1 MRVIGGANYPGVSAL
16 KRTYNCMSL
25 MDKDGL
31 GAGKKMFDTGTPRV
45 VLFKD
50 DKVVKGVEE
59 PVQSALVSFASL
71 VAAAS
76 ITRKAN
82 FRPFDTGKPSNDKV
96 KVQIP
101 ISFVLEVSSSFD
113 KCLFGL
119 LKENLCIILVWVKIH
134 DIAIAAFTEDG
145 LSAMATRLG
154 LSIMLDLTLALCAY
168 ALIDIR
174 ADRDLKETM
183 VIVIPSFEGNVDAL
197 HTVKVGYEWKP
208 SRCVSCMVFG
218 HEDNTCPKR
227 VIANLKKQ
235 SMKANDGF

>member
-16 KRTYNCMSL
+16 KRTYDCVSL

-71 VAAAS
+71 VGAAS

-82 FRPFDTGKPSNDKV
+82 FRPFDTRNPSNDKV
-96 KVQIP
+96 GVQIP

-113 KCLFGL
+113 KGLFGYF
-119 LKENLCIILVWVKIH
+119 I
-134 DIAIAAFTEDG
+134 G
-145 LSAMATRLG
+145 
-154 LSIMLDLTLALCAY
+154 
-168 ALIDIR
+168 
-174 ADRDLKETM
+174 
-183 VIVIPSFEGNVDAL
+183 
-197 HTVKVGYEWKP
+197 
-208 SRCVSCMVFG
+208 
-218 HEDNTCPKR
+218 KR
-227 VIANLKKQ
+227 VPFSVFENYVRNAWKKYGIVCAM
-235 SMKANDGF
+235 MKK